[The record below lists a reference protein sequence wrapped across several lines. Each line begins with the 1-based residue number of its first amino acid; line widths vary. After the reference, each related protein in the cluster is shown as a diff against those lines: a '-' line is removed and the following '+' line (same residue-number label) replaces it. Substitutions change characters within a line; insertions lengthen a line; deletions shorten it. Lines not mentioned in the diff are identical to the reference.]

1 MRSQGGS
8 DGRSGKASERRPPA
22 ALPPASL
29 QSPRPP
35 PSCPCQCQASSDP
48 EADCVPQIRRSL
60 PGSRPQVTEP
70 LDLKMAASAV
80 RGAVALR
87 TSVSRPVAFVR
98 KIPWTAASSE
108 LREHFAQF
116 GHVRKCTV
124 PFDKETGFH
133 RGMGWIQFS
142 SEEELQNALQ
152 QENHILDGVK
162 LHVQAQRPKVLQGDQ
177 TSDEE
182 KDF

>member
-1 MRSQGGS
+1 MAGS
-8 DGRSGKASERRPPA
+8 A
-22 ALPPASL
+22 ARA
-29 QSPRPP
+29 
-35 PSCPCQCQASSDP
+35 
-48 EADCVPQIRRSL
+48 
-60 PGSRPQVTEP
+60 G
-70 LDLKMAASAV
+70 M
-80 RGAVALR
+80 ALR
-87 TSVSRPVAFVR
+87 TNIGRPVAFVR

-142 SEEELQNALQ
+142 SEEELHNVLQ
-152 QENHILDGVK
+152 QENHVIDGVK
-162 LHVQAQRPKVLQGDQ
+162 LHVQAQRPKTLQGDQ

>member
-1 MRSQGGS
+1 MQRWESTGQTQS
-8 DGRSGKASERRPPA
+8 ILFAVLERNHKPA
-22 ALPPASL
+22 M
-29 QSPRPP
+29 
-35 PSCPCQCQASSDP
+35 
-48 EADCVPQIRRSL
+48 
-60 PGSRPQVTEP
+60 GN
-70 LDLKMAASAV
+70 
-80 RGAVALR
+80 
-87 TSVSRPVAFVR
+87 
-98 KIPWTAASSE
+98 TAGMVSE

-116 GHVRKCTV
+116 GHVRKCIV
-124 PFDKETGFH
+124 PFDKDTGFH

-152 QENHILDGVK
+152 QENHVIDGVK

>member
-1 MRSQGGS
+1 
-8 DGRSGKASERRPPA
+8 
-22 ALPPASL
+22 
-29 QSPRPP
+29 
-35 PSCPCQCQASSDP
+35 
-48 EADCVPQIRRSL
+48 
-60 PGSRPQVTEP
+60 
-70 LDLKMAASAV
+70 MAASAV

-87 TSVSRPVAFVR
+87 TSISRPVAFVR
-98 KIPWTAASSE
+98 KIPWTAAS
-108 LREHFAQF
+108 REIDGFSRWLEWGQSTEGGKGKKDF
-116 GHVRKCTV
+116 EV
-124 PFDKETGFH
+124 FSDKETGFH

>member
-1 MRSQGGS
+1 
-8 DGRSGKASERRPPA
+8 
-22 ALPPASL
+22 
-29 QSPRPP
+29 
-35 PSCPCQCQASSDP
+35 
-48 EADCVPQIRRSL
+48 
-60 PGSRPQVTEP
+60 
-70 LDLKMAASAV
+70 MAASAAK
-80 RGAVALR
+80 GAVALR
-87 TSVSRPVAFVR
+87 TSIGRPVAFVR

-133 RGMGWIQFS
+133 KGMGWVQFS
-142 SEEELQNALQ
+142 SEEELQNAVQ
-152 QENHILDGVK
+152 QENHIIDGVK
-162 LHVQAQRPKVLQGDQ
+162 VHVQAQRRKRLQGDQ

>member
-1 MRSQGGS
+1 
-8 DGRSGKASERRPPA
+8 
-22 ALPPASL
+22 
-29 QSPRPP
+29 
-35 PSCPCQCQASSDP
+35 
-48 EADCVPQIRRSL
+48 
-60 PGSRPQVTEP
+60 
-70 LDLKMAASAV
+70 MAASAV
-80 RGAVALR
+80 RSAVSLR
-87 TSVSRPVAFVR
+87 TNVSRRVAFVR

-116 GHVRKCTV
+116 GHIRKCIV

-142 SEEELQNALQ
+142 SEEELHNVLQ
-152 QENHILDGVK
+152 QENHVIDGVK
-162 LHVQAQRPKVLQGDQ
+162 LHVQAQKRKALKGDQ